1 MKPEEIRKLVDFN
14 NNQIMKAMMPNIF
27 VLQPKVQDLLN
38 HNKELQEQCDHTYLN
53 GFCIYCDKEVEDT
66 TWQED

>member
-27 VLQPKVQDLLN
+27 ILQPKVDDLLKKN
-38 HNKELQEQCDHTYLN
+38 HELQEQCDHAFKN
-53 GFCIYCDKEVEDT
+53 GYCIYCDKE
-66 TWQED
+66 QE